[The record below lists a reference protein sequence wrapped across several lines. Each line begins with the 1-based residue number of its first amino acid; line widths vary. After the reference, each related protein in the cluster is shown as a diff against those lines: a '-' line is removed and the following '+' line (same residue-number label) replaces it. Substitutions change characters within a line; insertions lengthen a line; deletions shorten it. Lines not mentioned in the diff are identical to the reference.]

1 IIGVIDTKFNHP
13 DLSCSSPIPNC
24 SVVKYSDFQ
33 SPTCDIHN
41 FSSSCI
47 GGSNHGTAVAGI
59 MIGNGAHAGGP
70 TPVEACRVKGQSFG
84 AGIGAVAC
92 GVFRGCFNFCQEGS
106 PPAVID
112 EIFQTGYDLGSR
124 LSNNSWGSLAPDRY
138 GMKAERVDF
147 WAYNNTGG
155 DPTSG

>member
-1 IIGVIDTKFNHP
+1 TELPEVWWLEPVYPVVPALTVARALHQKGTAGSCAGTLDEVPVWAGGITGAGSAPSCSANVGTEQIIGVIDTKFNHP

-84 AGIGAVAC
+84 ARIWAVA
-92 GVFRGCFNFCQEGS
+92 
-106 PPAVID
+106 
-112 EIFQTGYDLGSR
+112 
-124 LSNNSWGSLAPDRY
+124 
-138 GMKAERVDF
+138 
-147 WAYNNTGG
+147 
-155 DPTSG
+155 